1 VAEALIEAGLRQ
13 ALLLSLAIAL
23 LWASRPLVLA
33 RLGAGACYAAWL
45 FVPLLLL
52 TPALPRPAHEPLQVA
67 LLAAGAPAAPAMP
80 VLGVPAAGGA
90 SAWLALWVAGASL
103 VLALQLHWQWRLAR
117 LGEHLPDGSSPA
129 LVGLLRPRVAL
140 PADFERRFSAEEREL
155 ILAHEQVHR
164 ERLDNL
170 WNLVACMLA
179 ALHWWNPLAWWA
191 LRRMRADQELACDA
205 AVLVANPACRPTYAQ
220 ALMAAHDLAPP
231 RAPLASRWGSTHP
244 LVERIAMLNTHRPL
258 NCRRTLLLAMAATIA
273 SALAYAAEGE
283 APADKAF
290 IQLALKIERSQA
302 GATSYQTTQTLRLI
316 GKDGERMRLRMD
328 PIASDPPNWTT
339 EPLAIEL
346 RPRQT
351 GENQVLIETR
361 ISHGEPGVELGHPS
375 VATAWGQ
382 KARIEIGRP
391 DTGEKFSLE
400 LTPTAAPADFKPPT
414 NESAK
419 QRL

>member
-1 VAEALIEAGLRQ
+1 VAEALIAAGLRQ

-45 FVPLLLL
+45 LVPLLLL
-52 TPALPRPAHEPLQVA
+52 TPTLPRPAQEPLHVVLQ
-67 LLAAGAPAAPAMP
+67 AAGAPATPALP
-80 VLGVPAAGGA
+80 VLSVPAAAGA
-90 SAWLALWVAGASL
+90 SVWLALWVAGAGL
-103 VLALQLHWQWRLAR
+103 VLALQLRQQWRLAR
-117 LGEHLPDGSSPA
+117 LGKLLPAGSSPA
-129 LVGLLRPRVAL
+129 LVGLLRPHVAL
-140 PADFERRFSAEEREL
+140 PADFEQRFSIEEREL

-170 WNLVACMLA
+170 WNLFACVLA

-205 AVLVANPACRPTYAQ
+205 AVLIAHPGCRPTYTQ
-220 ALMAAHDLAPP
+220 ALMAAHDLVPA
-231 RAPLASRWGSTHP
+231 RAPLASRWVSTHP
-244 LVERIAMLNTHRPL
+244 LVERIAMLNTPRHL
-258 NCRRTLLLAMAATIA
+258 NRRRALLLAAVAATA

-283 APADKAF
+283 APADKGF
-290 IQLALKIERSQA
+290 IQLELKIERSLD
-302 GATSYQTTQTLRLI
+302 GATSHRTAQTLRLI
-316 GKDGERMRLRMD
+316 GKDGAQLRLRMD

-351 GENQVLIETR
+351 DENQVLIETR
-361 ISHGEPGVELGHPS
+361 ISHGEPAVELGHPS
-375 VATAWGQ
+375 VVTAWGQ

-419 QRL
+419 PRP